1 MFRFSGGRACAAG
14 CGLLIAAACSSP
26 GSIGNDNENPEPTD
40 DTVSVGGGSSTGAG
54 AADATSSSQASGSAS
69 SSSGGNNEPMP
80 CNGGDSTVHN
90 GQATWY
96 ELDTPLVNC
105 SYETETLP
113 QYYGAMNTV
122 QYADAAVCGACVRVQ
137 GPLGSVDIQI
147 VDQCPFATNPICY
160 EGHIDLSVPAFEQIA
175 DKVTGIIPISWQYI
189 PCDAAGGLR
198 YRFKEGSSQFWAAI
212 LVRNHRYPIASVEVG
227 SSDGSFQALE
237 RQSYNY
243 FVAEQGLG
251 PGPFTIRTTD
261 IYGGS
266 VEEAGIPLQV
276 GSDIQGQ
283 AQLPLCD

>member
-1 MFRFSGGRACAAG
+1 VFAFAIVLVACGDAATFPPDDSAAG
-14 CGLLIAAACSSP
+14 GGPSDD
-26 GSIGNDNENPEPTD
+26 GSGSGANGSDGSG
-40 DTVSVGGGSSTGAG
+40 VGGSSTSTATGGSGAG
-54 AADATSSSQASGSAS
+54 
-69 SSSGGNNEPMP
+69 SSSGDCDP
-80 CNGGDSTVHN
+80 DATVHQ

-96 ELDTPLVNC
+96 ELATPLVNC
-105 SYETETLP
+105 SYETSTLP
-113 QYYGAMNTV
+113 VYYGAMNTV